1 LEYQPQ
7 AYIESQ
13 STFQPSYNQTAIMK
27 TKIGFV
33 FSLILLLCLGC
44 SRENPGTWP
53 QEKVSEKISQSLEL
67 SGLNLQPRAEGGFT
81 GTGKREEETITVI
94 VTQNPAESRID
105 WDAKGDR
112 GFVETG
118 FFELR

>member
-1 LEYQPQ
+1 MKSQP
-7 AYIESQ
+7 
-13 STFQPSYNQTAIMK
+13 
-27 TKIGFV
+27 GFV
-33 FSLILLLCLGC
+33 LVLLFAFLFFVGC
-44 SRENPGTWP
+44 NGENPGTWP
-53 QEKVSEKISQSLEL
+53 QDKVSEKISKSLEL
-67 SGLNLQPRAEGGFT
+67 SGLTLQPRAEGGFT
-81 GTGKREEETITVI
+81 GTGKRDEETITVI

>member
-1 LEYQPQ
+1 
-7 AYIESQ
+7 
-13 STFQPSYNQTAIMK
+13 
-27 TKIGFV
+27 
-33 FSLILLLCLGC
+33 
-44 SRENPGTWP
+44 
-53 QEKVSEKISQSLEL
+53 L